1 MLLASMCFQAMYPSE
16 NLEMLYV
23 KNILKVTKWSNHI
36 KILMVFINTIITL
49 DGERFQPTLNRVFNH
64 FLK

>member
-1 MLLASMCFQAMYPSE
+1 MRFQAMYPSE

-23 KNILKVTKWSNHI
+23 NNILKVTKWSNHI
-36 KILMVFINTIITL
+36 TILMVFINTIITL
-49 DGERFQPTLNRVFNH
+49 DGERFQLTLNTVLNH

>member
-1 MLLASMCFQAMYPSE
+1 MCFQAMYPSE

-23 KNILKVTKWSNHI
+23 NNILKVTKWSNHI
-36 KILMVFINTIITL
+36 TILMVFINTIITL
-49 DGERFQPTLNRVFNH
+49 DGERFQPKLNMVLNH